1 MDIGVSLA
9 RGVEIVKGLPVINRL
24 DVVHHVQMAFGVS
37 PALANVVTVKVLNV
51 TKVLEHVR
59 ATLDGLRQNVQSVQ
73 MDIGVSLARNVE
85 IVKGLHVI
93 KRLEVASVRQDG
105 LDRHVQSVQMDIGV
119 SLARNVEIVKGL
131 HVIKR
136 LEVASVRQDG
146 LDRHVQTVQMDIG
159 VSLARGVEIVKGLPV
174 INRLDVVHHVQ
185 MAFGVSLAL
194 ANVVT
199 VKDLNVT
206 KVLEDARASLDGL
219 RQNVQTVQMDIGVS
233 LARDVD
239 IVKGL
244 PVINRMDIVHH
255 VQMTFGVSLA
265 LANVV
270 TVKDLNV
277 TKLLEVARASLDGLR
292 QNVQT
297 VQMDI
302 GVSLARDVEIVKGLP
317 VINRLDVVHHVQ
329 MAFGVSLVLANVV
342 TVKDLNVTKVLEDAR
357 ACLDGLLQNV
367 QSVQMD
373 IGVTLARNVEIVKG
387 LHVIKRLEVANV
399 RQDGL
404 DRHVQTVQMD
414 IGVSLAR
421 DVDIVKGL
429 PVINRMDI
437 VHHVQMAF
445 GVSPAL
451 ANVVTVQDLN
461 VTKVLEVARASLD
474 GLRQNVQHLFQLRQL
489 RRQVCLY

>member
-1 MDIGVSLA
+1 
-9 RGVEIVKGLPVINRL
+9 
-24 DVVHHVQMAFGVS
+24 
-37 PALANVVTVKVLNV
+37 
-51 TKVLEHVR
+51 
-59 ATLDGLRQNVQSVQ
+59 
-73 MDIGVSLARNVE
+73 
-85 IVKGLHVI
+85 
-93 KRLEVASVRQDG
+93 
-105 LDRHVQSVQMDIGV
+105 MDIGV

-219 RQNVQTVQMDIGVS
+219 RQNVQSVQMDIGVSLARNVEIVKGRHVIKRLEVASVRQDGLDRHVQTVQMDIGVS